1 MGVDTVQI
9 RDLSFGYTKQS
20 LFSNLDLHL
29 ETGSVYG
36 LLGKNGAGKTTLL
49 KLLCGLRFPWAGE
62 CRVFDYSP
70 SARPADLLA
79 DVYFLP
85 EEFHLPPVSPAI
97 YEALYAPF
105 YPRFEAARLHE
116 YMAEFELAPD
126 KRLSEYSY
134 GQKKKFL
141 VAFGLASGCRLLL
154 LDEPTNGMDIP
165 SKGQF
170 RRLLARSAEEARII
184 LISTHQVRD
193 LENLIDP
200 VIILDQGRVIFQRS
214 MEEVGR
220 RLRMS
225 LEREPQGEAL
235 YAEATLGGYVVVREN
250 RDGDESRVD
259 LEVLFN
265 AVIANPERV
274 RELFGTGEEG

>member
-1 MGVDTVQI
+1 MEAGTVRI
-9 RDLSFGYTKQS
+9 SNLSFGYTKQS
-20 LFSNLDLHL
+20 LFSDLDLHL
-29 ETGSVYG
+29 EPGSVYG

-62 CRVFDYSP
+62 CRVFGYSP
-70 SARPADLLA
+70 SARPAGLLA

-85 EEFHLPPVSPAI
+85 EEFHLPPVGPPL

-116 YMAEFELAPD
+116 HMAEFELERD

-170 RRLLARSAEEARII
+170 RRLLARGAEEARII

-193 LENLIDP
+193 LEKLINP

-214 MEEVGR
+214 LQEVGR
-220 RLRMS
+220 RLTMS
-225 LEREPQGEAL
+225 LEREPPGEAL

-250 RDGDESRVD
+250 RGSEESRMD
-259 LEVLFN
+259 LEALFN
-265 AVIANPERV
+265 TVIANPDRV
-274 RELFGTGEEG
+274 RELFGSGEEA